1 MPEPPMMPSTALV
14 MSVPVGA
21 DASGSQRPDWSTRR
35 RRVRFAAL
43 VWERPRPR
51 SRARIF
57 ARRTWLELLRMQF
70 HLVPHLLFG
79 EVEEPGKH
87 DQENEYL
94 HADALSCLEVRLGG
108 PHQEGGDVLGI
119 LFDRHGRAIGVVD
132 ALVRE
137 RWRHHDGM
145 AGEIF
150 VVEAARRNGD
160 ARRRRVLVAVQQR
173 SDVVDALLLV
183 LREDIAHPA
192 GKAALVTARLGDD
205 R

>member
-1 MPEPPMMPSTALV
+1 MPEPPMTPSTALV
-14 MSVPVGA
+14 MSTPVRA
-21 DASGSQRPDWSTRR
+21 DWRAATADWPTTD
-35 RRVRFAAL
+35 RRVRSTGVTSIA
-43 VWERPRPR
+43 R

-57 ARRTWLELLRMQF
+57 ARRTRLELLRMQF
-70 HLVPHLLFG
+70 HRVPHLLFG

-94 HADALSCLEVRLGG
+94 HADALSCLEVRFGG

-119 LFDRHGRAIGVVD
+119 LFDRYGRAVGIID

-137 RWRHHDGM
+137 RRRHRNGV

-150 VVEAARRNGD
+150 IVEVAGRQGD
-160 ARRRRVLVAVQQR
+160 ARRRRVLVAMQQR
-173 SDVVDALLLV
+173 GDVVDALLLV
-183 LREDIAHPA
+183 LREHIADPA
-192 GKAALVTARLGDD
+192 GKAALVTARLGDH

>member
-1 MPEPPMMPSTALV
+1 MPEPPMTPSTALV
-14 MSVPVGA
+14 MSVPVDA
-21 DASGSQRPDWSTRR
+21 NASGSRRRDRTTPR

-43 VWERPRPR
+43 VSERPRAR

-94 HADALSCLEVRLGG
+94 HADALSCLEVRFGG

-119 LFDRHGRAIGVVD
+119 LFDRHGRAVGIID

-137 RWRHHDGM
+137 RRRH
-145 AGEIF
+145 
-150 VVEAARRNGD
+150 RNG
-160 ARRRRVLVAVQQR
+160 
-173 SDVVDALLLV
+173 
-183 LREDIAHPA
+183 
-192 GKAALVTARLGDD
+192 
-205 R
+205 